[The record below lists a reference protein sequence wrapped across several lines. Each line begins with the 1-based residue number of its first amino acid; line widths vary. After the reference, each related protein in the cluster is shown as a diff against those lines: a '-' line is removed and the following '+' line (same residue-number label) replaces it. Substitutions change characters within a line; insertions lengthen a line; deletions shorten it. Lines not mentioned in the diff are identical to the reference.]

1 MSESRWGK
9 VRDNIDFAL
18 LVTLF
23 AVLFCTTASTQRRLA
38 EMEERLLD
46 RLDQMDQQLMD
57 TIHRQEHAGVDRY
70 RDPTR
75 AAPHPT
81 RGPRVG

>member
-9 VRDNIDFAL
+9 VRDNIDFVLVVL
-18 LVTLF
+18 LFV
-23 AVLFCTTASTQRRLA
+23 VLFCTTASTHRRLA

-57 TIHRQEHAGVDRY
+57 TIH
-70 RDPTR
+70 
-75 AAPHPT
+75 
-81 RGPRVG
+81 